1 MSDEIAQAPKEEYTY
16 SQSSA
21 PQNTLDT
28 ASGSKPEIHG
38 KVSGTVQYCAEMSFL
53 LSMSL
58 MPF

>member
-16 SQSSA
+16 SQSPA

-38 KVSGTVQYCAEMSFL
+38 KSPEPVQHRAETLFL
-53 LSMSL
+53 LLNSL